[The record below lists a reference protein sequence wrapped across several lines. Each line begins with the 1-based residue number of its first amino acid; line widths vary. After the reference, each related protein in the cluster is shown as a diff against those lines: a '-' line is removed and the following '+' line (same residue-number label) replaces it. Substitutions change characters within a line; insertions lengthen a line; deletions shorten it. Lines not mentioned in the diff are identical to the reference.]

1 MDYAIGNLNTL
12 DDTAEYE
19 KKSEI
24 MPKRVNDE
32 DYHEDNVLMIGN

>member
-1 MDYAIGNLNTL
+1 MLLEISILWMN
-12 DDTAEYE
+12 TAEYE

-24 MPKRVNDE
+24 TPKRVNNE